1 MSKRLIIKPAGYV
14 AIAVV
19 FISISLIIIAIL
31 SPSDENR
38 GARYYLNKTLGGG
51 CKSYNQPVYSR
62 RLRDMLP
69 DYIAASS
76 AAGIPKCATKKELL
90 ARVSNDELV
99 KIRGGRGYEIED
111 LTFSYP
117 YLTPGGKNL
126 LKEIGKRFRAK
137 ISDTPLR
144 GSDFI
149 LTSLTRTT
157 EVLLKLRKSNSNAS
171 LNSPHF
177 HGNAF
182 DITYVRFSSPKWFL
196 TDCDKY
202 YLKEAL
208 AQVIWQLREENKCWA
223 TYELKQGC
231 FHVVARQ

>member
-1 MSKRLIIKPAGYV
+1 VSKRLIIKPAGYV

-19 FISISLIIIAIL
+19 LISITLITIAIF

-38 GARYYLNKTLGGG
+38 GARYYLNKTIGGD
-51 CKSYNQPVYSR
+51 CRSYNQPVFSR
-62 RLRDMLP
+62 RLKDMLP
-69 DYIAASS
+69 DYIGASS
-76 AAGIPKCATKKELL
+76 AAGISKCANKKELM
-90 ARVSNDELV
+90 AKVAGNELV
-99 KIRGGRGYEIED
+99 RIRGGRGYEVEE
-111 LTFSYP
+111 LSYSYP
-117 YLTPGGKNL
+117 YLTPDGKSL
-126 LKEIGKRFRAK
+126 LKEIGKRFRTK
-137 ISDTPLR
+137 ISGTPLR

-149 LTSLTRTT
+149 LTSMTRTT

-182 DITYVRFSSPKWFL
+182 DISYIRFSSQKWFL
-196 TDCDKY
+196 TDCDKN

-231 FHVVARQ
+231 FHVVAK